1 MKIIVS
7 LLIFEYIIKNIDLLK
22 FNSKLYNILFLIFL
36 AISLNIYF
44 RTKSN
49 NQKIIHFYIR
59 EKNQNDK

>member
-7 LLIFEYIIKNIDLLK
+7 LLMFEYIIKKIDLLK
-22 FNSKLYNILFLIFL
+22 FNSKLYNIIFLIFL
-36 AISLNIYF
+36 EISLNIYF

-59 EKNQNDK
+59 EKKSK